1 MVSAL
6 SINAQT
12 ASNYFP
18 SQQGYKWY
26 TESIPL
32 DSLNNPISSLK
43 YYGIDSFAVVSPYFG
58 KSANIVLT
66 KTGSESTINLIPFLD
81 SVYFN
86 FEGANGNEYFNP
98 EVLPGLL
105 SNIDTTLGINFINF
119 FNPLKGWYPYY
130 RFSSPNNVEYQIFK
144 KDTAITVNSISAT
157 LRFEL
162 IGKKLADETLN
173 TEIGAF
179 DCKKFLREFRISYLL
194 IIPIINDTIAIKMFG
209 VENTDWLAPDNWK
222 VKSYIP
228 TTNVDLSYLGLP
240 AFKIPGLESN
250 ILSTITEVE
259 NEPVLI
265 NDFKLNQNFPNPFNP
280 STTISWQIPV
290 RSQVNLKLLN
300 VLGEELE
307 TLVNELQEAGSH
319 FKLYTTNSN
328 LTSGIYF
335 YQLKVG
341 NFIQTKKMVLIK

>member
-1 MVSAL
+1 M
-6 SINAQT
+6 I
-12 ASNYFP
+12 
-18 SQQGYKWY
+18 
-26 TESIPL
+26 
-32 DSLNNPISSLK
+32 
-43 YYGIDSFAVVSPYFG
+43 
-58 KSANIVLT
+58 
-66 KTGSESTINLIPFLD
+66 
-81 SVYFN
+81 
-86 FEGANGNEYFNP
+86 
-98 EVLPGLL
+98 
-105 SNIDTTLGINFINF
+105 
-119 FNPLKGWYPYY
+119 
-130 RFSSPNNVEYQIFK
+130 
-144 KDTAITVNSISAT
+144 
-157 LRFEL
+157 
-162 IGKKLADETLN
+162 
-173 TEIGAF
+173 
-179 DCKKFLREFRISYLL
+179 
-194 IIPIINDTIAIKMFG
+194 G
-209 VENTDWLAPDNWK
+209 VENTIWLAPDNWK
-222 VKSYIP
+222 VKSYLP

-307 TLVNELQEAGSH
+307 TLVNEIQEAGSH
-319 FKLYTTNSN
+319 FKLYTANSN